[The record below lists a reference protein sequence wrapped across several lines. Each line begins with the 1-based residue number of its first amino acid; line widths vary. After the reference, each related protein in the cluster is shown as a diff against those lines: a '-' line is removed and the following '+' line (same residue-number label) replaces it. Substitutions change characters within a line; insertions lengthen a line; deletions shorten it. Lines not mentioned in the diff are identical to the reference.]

1 MAVHPRGF
9 VYLVGA
15 GPGDP
20 RLITLRAIEC
30 LQQAE
35 VVIHDRLLNPSVLT
49 YAPQAE
55 IIDAA
60 QQPEVHPRP
69 QDQITALLVAKA
81 LEGKVVVR
89 LKGGDPLVFGRG
101 GEEALALAAAGIPFK
116 IVPGVT
122 SATAV
127 PTYAGIPITQR
138 GVAAS
143 LSVVAGH
150 NIDDASALDWPR
162 IAHGADTLV
171 FLMAVQTLPYI
182 VERLLAEGRAPG
194 TPVAVVERGTYPKQ
208 KTVTGTLGD
217 IVARAAAL
225 QTPATI
231 IVGEA
236 VTLREKLRW
245 FDRPDLYPLF
255 GWRVLNT
262 QPAAEAAELSRE
274 LEALGAE
281 VLEAP
286 TTRVGPPA
294 DIGALDSAVNRLR
307 KQQAVPERYD
317 WVVFASAEAVSAFM
331 MRLLDQGGDARAL
344 GGVKLGAVGAATAA
358 ALRSFGL
365 APDFSA
371 AQFTAPAL
379 AGNTGRLAQQQVLL
393 LLADAGRPDIV
404 RALAA
409 KGAAVQAVAAYA
421 MGPAA
426 PNRPLFDMLKSGDI
440 DAAAFFSPAALS
452 GLGSMLGDWPLSQA
466 LAGVS
471 VVCAGTDTAR
481 TALERGVRVDAMR
494 EEPTAAAVAAAL
506 VAFRGR

>member
-1 MAVHPRGF
+1 MSIHPRGF

-35 VVIHDRLLNPSVLT
+35 VVIHDRLLNPSLLA

-60 QQPEVHPRP
+60 QEPEVHPRP

-101 GEEALALAAAGIPFK
+101 GEEALALAEAGVPFK

-138 GVAAS
+138 GVASS
-143 LSVVAGH
+143 LSVVAGQ
-150 NIDDASALDWPR
+150 NIDDASALDWPH

-194 TPVAVVERGTYPKQ
+194 TPVAVVERGTHPKQ
-208 KTVTGTLGD
+208 KTVTGTLVD
-217 IVARAAAL
+217 IVTRAAGLRA
-225 QTPATI
+225 PATI

-236 VTLREKLRW
+236 VALREKLRW

-255 GWRVLNT
+255 GLRVLNT
-262 QPAAEAAELSRE
+262 QPATEAGELSRE

-281 VLEAP
+281 VLDAP
-286 TTRVGPPA
+286 TTQAWPVADYGPL
-294 DIGALDSAVNRLR
+294 DRALSRLIHR
-307 KQQAVPERYD
+307 GTITLPYD
-317 WVVFASAEAVSAFM
+317 WVLFADADAISAFM
-331 MRLLDQGGDARAL
+331 ARLMDQGGDVRAL
-344 GGVKLGAVGAATAA
+344 GAVKVGAVGAGGAA
-358 ALRSFGL
+358 ALRAYGLIPDFTVAQLTAPGL
-365 APDFSA
+365 A
-371 AQFTAPAL
+371 
-379 AGNTGRLAQQQVLL
+379 GHTGRLVRQRLL
-393 LLADAGRPDIV
+393 LLVGEGARPEPV
-404 RALAA
+404 VTLAA
-409 KGAAVQAVAAYA
+409 KGAEVEAVAAYG
-421 MGPAA
+421 MGPAR
-426 PNRPLFDMLKSGDI
+426 PNQPMLDMLRAGDI
-440 DAAAFFSPAALS
+440 DVAVFFSPDALH
-452 GLGSMLGDWPLSQA
+452 GLARMLDDCPLSQA
-466 LAGVS
+466 LASVT
-471 VVCAGTDTAR
+471 VVCAGTDTAKA
-481 TALERGVRVDAMR
+481 ALESGVRVEVMP
-494 EEPTAAAVAAAL
+494 EEQTAAAVAAAL
-506 VAFRGR
+506 AAFRGR